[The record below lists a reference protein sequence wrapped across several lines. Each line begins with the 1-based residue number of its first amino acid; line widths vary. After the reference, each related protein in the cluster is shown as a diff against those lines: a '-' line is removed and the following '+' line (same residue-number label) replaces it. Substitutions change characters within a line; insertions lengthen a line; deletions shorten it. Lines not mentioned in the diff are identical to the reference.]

1 MTIQLVFLARL
12 RERFG
17 VSREAFTLTADINTV
32 SALLA
37 ALRERGGAYA
47 EELAIGR
54 AFRVAVN
61 QDVVTLDHPV
71 KAGDEVAIFPPVTGG

>member
-17 VSREAFTLTADINTV
+17 VSRERFPLTADINTV
-32 SALLA
+32 SAVLHT
-37 ALRERGGAYA
+37 LRQRGGAFA
-47 EELAIGR
+47 EELAEGR

-61 QDVVTLDHPV
+61 QDVVALDHPV